1 MAKYHIA
8 FLIKNA
14 LMLIRDFVVIP
25 EYLKEDRRYKVEG
38 LHKIDIM
45 AFIEDRNIGDPVIGD
60 TSKFLVQNICDKNNI
75 NATINLHRLFPVKRY
90 TDSWINSYIRLN
102 CLKNQTNFKRCIL
115 YLTLRLYCFFNRNY
129 KKYYAKILKDS
140 DITIFGGGGMLKYF
154 TQDFWASD
162 LCIIEYCDKHN
173 IPVYFNAVGIEGY
186 DDKNFTS
193 RLIKKL
199 LNKKCITKVTTRD
212 DIDALNQFL
221 PNKEHAIVGD
231 PALYSKEL
239 YGSSTKTDVIGINTI
254 RAGIFNANEF
264 ETTEQELIDF
274 YCEMIKRLD
283 ADGLKWQ
290 LFTNG
295 VNSDYSL
302 ALKILRQLNI
312 NPSSDNLTSL
322 PKSGEELAK
331 TISGYKG
338 VIAGRMHAH
347 IIATSYDIPT
357 IGQIWNEKIKWF
369 SKHLG
374 CEERFFYPDELN
386 NYDLIY
392 NRFLQAIKEGN
403 SKLNTQKLKEATV
416 KELENIILTTL
427 NKDI

>member
-1 MAKYHIA
+1 MKYNLVLLIQNIILLIDDF
-8 FLIKNA
+8 FLTSKYELENIQYKQKG
-14 LMLIRDFVVIP
+14 IP
-25 EYLKEDRRYKVEG
+25 
-38 LHKIDIM
+38 KIDIF
-45 AFIEDRNIGDPVIGD
+45 AFIEDGNIGDPVIGE
-60 TSKFLVQNICDKNNI
+60 TAKFLVQNICNKNNI
-75 NATINLHRLFPVKRY
+75 DATINLHRLFPVKNY
-90 TDSWINSYIRLN
+90 KYSWITKLIRLN
-102 CLKNQTNFKRCIL
+102 CREKQSNSKRFLL
-115 YLTLRLYCFFNRNY
+115 YAIFRLYCLFNRNF
-129 KKYYAKILKDS
+129 KNYYTKILKDS

-154 TQDFWASD
+154 TQDFWVSD

-254 RAGIFNANEF
+254 RSGIFNANEF

-302 ALKILRQLNI
+302 ALKILRHLNI

-322 PKSGEELAK
+322 PKSGEELAT

>member
-1 MAKYHIA
+1 MKYNLVLLIQNIILLIDDF
-8 FLIKNA
+8 FLTSKYELENIQYKQKG
-14 LMLIRDFVVIP
+14 IP
-25 EYLKEDRRYKVEG
+25 
-38 LHKIDIM
+38 KIDIF
-45 AFIEDRNIGDPVIGD
+45 AFIEDGNIGDPVIGE
-60 TSKFLVQNICDKNNI
+60 TAKFLVQNICNKNNI
-75 NATINLHRLFPVKRY
+75 DATINLHRLFPVKNY
-90 TDSWINSYIRLN
+90 KYSWITKLIRLN
-102 CLKNQTNFKRCIL
+102 CREKQSNSKRFLL
-115 YLTLRLYCFFNRNY
+115 YAIFRLYCLFNRNF
-129 KKYYAKILKDS
+129 KNYYTKILKDS

-154 TQDFWASD
+154 TQDFWVSD

-254 RAGIFNANEF
+254 RSGIFNANEF

-302 ALKILRQLNI
+302 ALKILRHLNI

>member
-1 MAKYHIA
+1 MKYNLVLLIQNIILLIDDI
-8 FLIKNA
+8 FLTSKYELENIQYKQKG
-14 LMLIRDFVVIP
+14 IP
-25 EYLKEDRRYKVEG
+25 
-38 LHKIDIM
+38 KIDIF
-45 AFIEDRNIGDPVIGD
+45 AFIEDGNIGDPVIGE
-60 TSKFLVQNICDKNNI
+60 TAKFLVQNICNKNNI
-75 NATINLHRLFPVKRY
+75 DATINLHRLFPVKNY
-90 TDSWINSYIRLN
+90 KYSWITKLIRLN
-102 CLKNQTNFKRCIL
+102 CREKQSNSKRFLL
-115 YLTLRLYCFFNRNY
+115 YAIFRLYCLFNRNF
-129 KKYYAKILKDS
+129 KNYYTKILKDS

-154 TQDFWASD
+154 TQDFWVSD

-254 RAGIFNANEF
+254 RSGIFNANEF

-302 ALKILRQLNI
+302 ALKILRHLNI

-357 IGQIWNEKIKWF
+357 IGQIWNKKIKWF